1 MLHFNC
7 SEWVPSAWESKLLK
21 KKHHNNPQVIC
32 TIPVQ
37 QLTSWV
43 LVVNKSIIKTFL
55 ISKRWFQLKY
65 ESSSIRSL
73 SPVKKSSK
81 SEEKYEQILHH
92 LQAKMVL
99 NKYIGGSWCEGTTG
113 DIFTG
118 GNVMDSY
125 FSQKQQYKF
134 KMSLLW
140 ICFLQTCSF
149 SLHNKWTDGL
159 EWCGL
164 LVQTLIL
171 TAPIHCRGWRNKPI
185 YISDG
190 LRVSNFQ
197 LILYLGELRK
207 NEFTHHRFYPLNTTE
222 VIF

>member
-1 MLHFNC
+1 
-7 SEWVPSAWESKLLK
+7 
-21 KKHHNNPQVIC
+21 
-32 TIPVQ
+32 
-37 QLTSWV
+37 
-43 LVVNKSIIKTFL
+43 
-55 ISKRWFQLKY
+55 
-65 ESSSIRSL
+65 
-73 SPVKKSSK
+73 
-81 SEEKYEQILHH
+81 
-92 LQAKMVL
+92 MVL

-125 FSQKQQYKF
+125 FGQKQQCKF
-134 KMSLLW
+134 KMSWLW

-164 LVQTLIL
+164 LIQTLIL

-185 YISDG
+185 YILDG

-197 LILYLGELRK
+197 LILFFGWTKKELIYSPS
-207 NEFTHHRFYPLNTTE
+207 FLSTQHHRSNFLKGVFCQYYESLWYPILLWTPLTLILWTKKVEFY
-222 VIF
+222 IFLFVLQEK

>member
-1 MLHFNC
+1 MDPLQWMGAV
-7 SEWVPSAWESKLLK
+7 SMRVQTAE
-21 KKHHNNPQVIC
+21 KKHHNNPQVIR

-55 ISKRWFQLKY
+55 ISKRCFQLKY
-65 ESSSIRSL
+65 EGSSIRSL

-125 FSQKQQYKF
+125 FGQKQQCKF
-134 KMSLLW
+134 KTSLLW
-140 ICFLQTCSF
+140 NCFLQTCSF

-164 LVQTLIL
+164 LIQ
-171 TAPIHCRGWRNKPI
+171 TAPIHCRGWRNKTI
-185 YISDG
+185 YILDG

-197 LILYLGELRK
+197 LILFFGWTKKELIYSPS
-207 NEFTHHRFYPLNTTE
+207 FLSTQHHRSNF
-222 VIF
+222 F